1 LANFVEVEMPSK
13 EQLALI
19 IQKKYRLLTLTE
31 NFLTSRDI
39 LQELTK
45 VLSRGRPY
53 PIWLGA
59 RLEVETSNNP

>member
-1 LANFVEVEMPSK
+1 LANFVEVERPSK

-19 IQKKYRLLTLTE
+19 IQKKYKLLTFTE
-31 NFLTSRDI
+31 NFQTSKDI
-39 LQELTK
+39 LQDLTN

-59 RLEVETSNNP
+59 RLEVETSTNQ